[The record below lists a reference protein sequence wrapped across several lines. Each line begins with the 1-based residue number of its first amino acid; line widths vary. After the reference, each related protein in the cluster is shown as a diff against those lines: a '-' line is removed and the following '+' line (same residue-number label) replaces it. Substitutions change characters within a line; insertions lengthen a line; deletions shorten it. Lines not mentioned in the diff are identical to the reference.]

1 MSEATADRAYASPE
15 GERQRIS
22 AASFR
27 NLTARLKKADAAAP
41 IIPDL
46 LPDFIP
52 DTLAKST
59 DIPPIADIVPPIAP
73 QPLPTPHA
81 DPVPVPR
88 IQRRTQDSAFNP
100 FSNPAGHFD
109 LPEFVPLEPPPA
121 IPPAPV
127 FEPVRETDPE
137 PLSPPWFEAEPELAP
152 AVAGLQ
158 PEPDPEPAPGRETFV
173 EPLVEPMAEP
183 TAEPEVLA
191 QPVELAAPELPEA
204 VEELPQQI
212 DPEPQPEPVTAEVE
226 EISAATELEEEAGV
240 EEEPQ
245 VTQGHVRPTPADN
258 AHDAADKEHLTS
270 KEALELEH
278 VWRSL
283 LANPTLDER
292 AEFVREMASAMAL
305 ASLQM
310 PEPAPEHDL
319 SKIVPADVSGEA
331 GPEANEATADVEVA
345 KGQSPIVTDLSA
357 ASTSQSDHAEVARS
371 LLDMMAAGSKSGL
384 PHERALA
391 ADTLLRLVPKLDI
404 KPLIM
409 MSQRLAKADNPP
421 NLLIA
426 KLIRD
431 PRVEVAGPLLE
442 DCPQITDKDLEMV
455 VSEGNSAKL
464 RMLAR
469 RRHLTVAI
477 SYALIKTRDPS
488 VMLTLVRNMEASIS
502 QEGFQALIQAAE
514 DEKEL
519 LAPLC
524 TRPDLPAPL
533 AFELFWLAPPQLRR
547 FILSRFLTD
556 SETLTKILKI
566 TMSTNDS
573 DDHPDVNNQH
583 MLLEALER
591 AARGKLEI
599 AADELAQVLQITPST
614 ALRILSDA
622 EGEPLVV
629 MLKVAGYPRQAL
641 TGLMKR
647 FRDADLPL
655 LSSGRE
661 LDELQSIFDTLSF
674 NKARILLTYWDWAQ
688 RKTGPYAP
696 LH

>member
-1 MSEATADRAYASPE
+1 
-15 GERQRIS
+15 
-22 AASFR
+22 
-27 NLTARLKKADAAAP
+27 
-41 IIPDL
+41 
-46 LPDFIP
+46 
-52 DTLAKST
+52 
-59 DIPPIADIVPPIAP
+59 
-73 QPLPTPHA
+73 
-81 DPVPVPR
+81 
-88 IQRRTQDSAFNP
+88 
-100 FSNPAGHFD
+100 
-109 LPEFVPLEPPPA
+109 
-121 IPPAPV
+121 
-127 FEPVRETDPE
+127 
-137 PLSPPWFEAEPELAP
+137 
-152 AVAGLQ
+152 
-158 PEPDPEPAPGRETFV
+158 
-173 EPLVEPMAEP
+173 
-183 TAEPEVLA
+183 
-191 QPVELAAPELPEA
+191 
-204 VEELPQQI
+204 
-212 DPEPQPEPVTAEVE
+212 
-226 EISAATELEEEAGV
+226 
-240 EEEPQ
+240 
-245 VTQGHVRPTPADN
+245 
-258 AHDAADKEHLTS
+258 
-270 KEALELEH
+270 
-278 VWRSL
+278 
-283 LANPTLDER
+283 
-292 AEFVREMASAMAL
+292 
-305 ASLQM
+305 
-310 PEPAPEHDL
+310 
-319 SKIVPADVSGEA
+319 
-331 GPEANEATADVEVA
+331 
-345 KGQSPIVTDLSA
+345 
-357 ASTSQSDHAEVARS
+357 
-371 LLDMMAAGSKSGL
+371 MAAGSKSGL

>member
-1 MSEATADRAYASPE
+1 MTEATADRAYALPA

-22 AASFR
+22 AATFR
-27 NLTARLKKADAAAP
+27 NLTARLKKADAVSP
-41 IIPDL
+41 IIADVMPDT
-46 LPDFIP
+46 IP
-52 DTLAKST
+52 DVFVQPAPN
-59 DIPPIADIVPPIAP
+59 PPPVNFVPPPAAE
-73 QPLPTPHA
+73 PLPTPHA
-81 DPVPVPR
+81 DPVPEPR
-88 IQRRTQDSAFNP
+88 IQRRTQDSSFNP
-100 FSNPAGHFD
+100 FNSPAGHFD
-109 LPEFVPLEPPPA
+109 LPEFVPLEPPPPVV
-121 IPPAPV
+121 PPARD
-127 FEPVRETDPE
+127 FEPVHETEPE
-137 PLSPPWFEAEPELAP
+137 PQSPPWMEAEPDP
-152 AVAGLQ
+152 K
-158 PEPDPEPAPGRETFV
+158 PEVFAEPV
-173 EPLVEPMAEP
+173 VEPMAEP
-183 TAEPEVLA
+183 QVAP
-191 QPVELAAPELPEA
+191 QPAELAAPEVLEV

-212 DPEPQPEPVTAEVE
+212 DPEPEPEPVTAEVE
-226 EISAATELEEEAGV
+226 EVSAAAEREEAVV
-240 EEEPQ
+240 EEEPHAP
-245 VTQGHVRPTPADN
+245 QGHVRPTPADN
-258 AHDAADKEHLTS
+258 PHEAADKEHLTS

-283 LANPTLDER
+283 LASPTLDER
-292 AEFVREMASAMAL
+292 AEFVREVASVMAL

-319 SKIVPADVSGEA
+319 SKIVPADVSGEE
-331 GPEANEATADVEVA
+331 GPKAAEPMATVEVA
-345 KGQSPIVTDLSA
+345 NGQSPIVTKLSA
-357 ASTSQSDHAEVARS
+357 DSAAPSDHAEVARS
-371 LLDMMAAGSKSGL
+371 LLDMMAAGSTSGL

-409 MSQRLAKADNPP
+409 MAQRLAKADNPP

-442 DCPQITDKDLEMV
+442 DCPQITDKDLETV
-455 VSEGNSAKL
+455 VAEGNSAKL

-488 VMLTLVRNMEASIS
+488 VMLTLVRNMEAAIS
-502 QEGFQALIQAAE
+502 QEGFQALIHAAE
-514 DEKEL
+514 TEAEL

-556 SETLTKILKI
+556 SETLTKILRI

-599 AADELAQVLQITPST
+599 AADELAQVLQIAPAT
-614 ALRILSDA
+614 ALRILCDA
-622 EGEPLVV
+622 EGEPLMVL
-629 MLKVAGYPRQAL
+629 LKVAGYPRQAL
-641 TGLMKR
+641 AGLMKR

>member
-1 MSEATADRAYASPE
+1 MNEATAARAYASPAS
-15 GERQRIS
+15 ERPRIS

-27 NLTARLKKADAAAP
+27 NLTARLKKVDSAMP
-41 IIPDL
+41 IPDVI
-46 LPDFIP
+46 PEMMAQPAEAPPAVDF
-52 DTLAKST
+52 A
-59 DIPPIADIVPPIAP
+59 PPA
-73 QPLPTPHA
+73 PHA
-81 DPVPVPR
+81 DPVEKPKTLRR
-88 IQRRTQDSAFNP
+88 IQKTELADP
-100 FSNPAGHFD
+100 FHSPAGHFD
-109 LPEFVPLEPPPA
+109 LPDFVPLDPPQPSIAAAPA
-121 IPPAPV
+121 LEPV
-127 FEPVRETDPE
+127 FEPAPE
-137 PLSPPWFEAEPELAP
+137 PEAPPYVEVQPELP
-152 AVAGLQ
+152 PVAAELQ
-158 PEPDPEPAPGRETFV
+158 PEPQPELQPEPEA
-173 EPLVEPMAEP
+173 
-183 TAEPEVLA
+183 
-191 QPVELAAPELPEA
+191 LAAPEPEPVVELEVQPQPVVMPEPEV

-212 DPEPQPEPVTAEVE
+212 EPEPVAVEAEAFSQVDE
-226 EISAATELEEEAGV
+226 QPEGEG
-240 EEEPQ
+240 EEEPHAP
-245 VTQGHVRPTPADN
+245 QGHVAPTPAEN
-258 AHDAADKEHLTS
+258 ASDAANKEHLTR
-270 KEALELEH
+270 KEALELEF

-283 LANPTLDER
+283 LANPTLEER
-292 AEFVREMASAMAL
+292 AQFVREMADVL
-305 ASLQM
+305 AAAEAQL

-319 SKIVPADVSGEA
+319 SKIAPADPGAVEQ
-331 GPEANEATADVEVA
+331 GPEAVETIEPMATIEVVEEPA
-345 KGQSPIVTDLSA
+345 PIVTNFA
-357 ASTSQSDHAEVARS
+357 AQSDPRSDHAEVARS
-371 LLDMMAAGSKSGL
+371 LLDMMAAGSTSGL

-391 ADTLLRLVPKLDI
+391 ADTLLRLVPKLDT

-409 MSQRLAKADNPP
+409 MAQRLAKADNPP
-421 NLLIA
+421 ALLIA

-442 DCPQITDKDLEMV
+442 DCPQITDKDLETV
-455 VSEGNSAKL
+455 VAEGNSAKL

-488 VMLTLVRNMEASIS
+488 VMLTLVRNMEAAIS
-502 QEGFQALIQAAE
+502 QEGFLALIHAAE

-566 TMSTNDS
+566 TMSTNDA
-573 DDHPDVNNQH
+573 DDHADANNQH

-591 AARGKLEI
+591 AARGKFEI
-599 AADELAQVLQITPST
+599 ASDELAQVLQIAPAT

-622 EGEPLVV
+622 EGEPLMVL
-629 MLKVAGYPRQAL
+629 LKVAGYPRQAL
-641 TGLMKR
+641 VGLMKR